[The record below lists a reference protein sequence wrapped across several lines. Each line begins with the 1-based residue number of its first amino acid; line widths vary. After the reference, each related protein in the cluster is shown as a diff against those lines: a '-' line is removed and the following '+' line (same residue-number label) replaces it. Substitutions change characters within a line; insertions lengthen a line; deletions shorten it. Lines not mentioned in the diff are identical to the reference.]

1 MKDISVAEAVVTHL
15 SQLDLEAWQG
25 ITLSSII
32 LFAVFHYLQAVR
44 HIGPILTGSGGDAPK
59 LLREE
64 EEEIGNQNFFASRY

>member
-15 SQLDLEAWQG
+15 SQLDSEAWQG

-44 HIGPILTGSGGDAPK
+44 NVGPLLTGSGDVPK

-64 EEEIGNQNFFASRY
+64 DEEVGNQNFFSSR

>member
-15 SQLDLEAWQG
+15 SQLDSEAWQG

-44 HIGPILTGSGGDAPK
+44 NVGPLLTGSGDAPK

-64 EEEIGNQNFFASRY
+64 EEEVGNQNFFSSR